1 MQKEKTLIDLFAH
14 IADPNAHHP
23 PNGTPGLQGP
33 TGPAIT
39 GPQGVQGVTG
49 PGYTGPQ
56 GVTGPGPVV
65 TGPPGVTGIPIT
77 GPQGVTGLPI
87 TGPPG
92 VTGIPITGPQGVTGL
107 AITGPAVEWP
117 PASQYETLY
126 FNGAEWDNINT
137 LRVFGTEGVAIK
149 KASLTS
155 GYQLDID
162 ANTRIDGAL
171 FHDGSK
177 LGFFGTSPQSK
188 DSVANIGSAPSFS
201 TNPSGIN
208 YAVAKSEME
217 GILNTLYNKVD
228 EVIDSVQNLGLI

>member
-77 GPQGVTGLPI
+77 GPQGVTGL
-87 TGPPG
+87 
-92 VTGIPITGPQGVTGL
+92 

-126 FNGAEWDNINT
+126 FNGAERDNINT